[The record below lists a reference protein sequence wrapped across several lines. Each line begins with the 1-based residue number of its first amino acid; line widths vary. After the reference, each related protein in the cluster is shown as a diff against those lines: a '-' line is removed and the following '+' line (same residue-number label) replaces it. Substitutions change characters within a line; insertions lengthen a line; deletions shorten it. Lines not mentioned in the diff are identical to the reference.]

1 MDVLRGQYQF
11 RYDSHVTSRPNNNEG
26 CSAKIRVKWHA
37 ETKPEIKKAK
47 KTQSKET
54 LSRA

>member
-11 RYDSHVTSRPNNNEG
+11 RNDFHVTSSSNNNEG

-47 KTQSKET
+47 KTQ
-54 LSRA
+54 